1 MLTVKGI
8 HRMGQQAE
16 SQSGSRRERLKRERE
31 DRILDAAAEVFATK
45 GFHQATIREIA
56 LAADV
61 ADGTIYNYFT
71 DKADLLIGIMARLA
85 EVERLPDELL
95 HALNGDPRGF
105 FVAAFRHRLQR
116 MTEGQ
121 QMLRAILPEVLVNE
135 ELRAEFQQHYILR
148 ITELLERYVEAQ
160 IRLGQIRAVDV
171 PLTVRL
177 VIATFIGLLFMRSFG
192 DEPLLANWNL
202 VPQALAVLVFDGL
215 NPEWE
220 KLAGVA
226 QRPACALGDGDVA

>member
-1 MLTVKGI
+1 MA
-8 HRMGQQAE
+8 QQAE
-16 SQSGSRRERLKRERE
+16 SQPGSRRERLKRERE
-31 DRILDAAAEVFATK
+31 DSILDAAAEVFASK

-61 ADGTIYNYFT
+61 ADGTIYNYFA

-85 EVERLPDELL
+85 EVERLPDELS
-95 HALNGDPRGF
+95 HALKGDPRGF
-105 FVAAFRHRLQR
+105 FVEAFRHRLAR

-135 ELRAEFQQHYILR
+135 ELRAEFHQHYIAR
-148 ITELLERYVEAQ
+148 ITELLERYVHAQ

-171 PLTVRL
+171 ALTVRL

-192 DEPLLANWNL
+192 DEPLLSNWDL
-202 VPQALAVLVFDGL
+202 VPESLAVLVFDGL
-215 NPEWE
+215 NPEGD
-220 KLAGVA
+220 KLAGA
-226 QRPACALGDGDVA
+226 GQRPACAFMAGDGA